1 MNFKEGDVFP
11 EFSLES
17 DSGSNVSINDLK
29 GKTSVVY
36 FYPKDDTPGCTKEA
50 CNFRDNLDK
59 FKELGVPIYGISVD
73 SIDSHKKFR
82 AKYELNFP
90 LLSDSKKELVT
101 KLGIKSLTGSAQRV
115 TFVLDKDGK
124 IMKIYPN
131 VSPDKHS
138 DELFSYLSELN

>member
-1 MNFKEGDVFP
+1 MNFKEGDTFP
-11 EFSLES
+11 DFSLES
-17 DSGSNVSINDLK
+17 DSGSTVSINDLK
-29 GKTSVVY
+29 GKKSVVY

-59 FKELGVPIYGISVD
+59 FEELGVPIYGISVD
-73 SIDSHKKFR
+73 SVDSHKKFK
-82 AKYELNFP
+82 AKYGLNFP

-115 TFVLDKDGK
+115 TFVLDKEGK
-124 IMKIYPN
+124 IIKIYPN

-138 DELFSYLSELN
+138 DELFSYLSESN